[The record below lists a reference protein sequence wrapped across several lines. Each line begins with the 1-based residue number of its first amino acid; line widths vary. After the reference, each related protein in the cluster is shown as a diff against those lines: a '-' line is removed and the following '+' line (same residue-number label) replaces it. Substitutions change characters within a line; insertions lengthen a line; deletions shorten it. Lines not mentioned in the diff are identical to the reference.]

1 MVALEG
7 VALEN
12 GTVQVVL
19 DDSELIF
26 EDFYALH
33 LLLVLADQ
41 GLKGIGSG
49 LVLFFTLLAVFL
61 QLLGLVPQGFD
72 F

>member
-7 VALEN
+7 IALED
-12 GTVQVVL
+12 GAVQVVL

-26 EDFYALH
+26 ENFYAFH

-49 LVLFFTLLAVFL
+49 LVLFFTLLAVLL
-61 QLLGLVPQGFD
+61 QLLGLVPQGLD